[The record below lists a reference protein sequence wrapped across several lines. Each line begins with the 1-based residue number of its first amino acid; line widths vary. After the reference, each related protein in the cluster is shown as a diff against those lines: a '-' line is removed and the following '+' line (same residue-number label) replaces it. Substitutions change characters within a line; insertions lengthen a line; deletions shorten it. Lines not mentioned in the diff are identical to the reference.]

1 MATYKFDNHKA
12 VLVDPIIESVKSSFA
27 IGDEFV
33 NVEAVLSANGAKLY
47 WVDLGQMPNTES
59 WGDEELQ
66 SFALTALERFK
77 V

>member
-1 MATYKFDNHKA
+1 MEYKFENHKA
-12 VLVDPIIESVKSSFA
+12 VLVDPIIESVSSSFA

-33 NVEAVLSANGAKLY
+33 NVEAVLSANGNKLY
-47 WVDLGQMPNTES
+47 GVSLGQMPNSDT
-59 WGDEELQ
+59 WGDDELQ

>member
-1 MATYKFDNHKA
+1 MEYKFENHKA
-12 VLVDPIIESVKSSFA
+12 VLVDPKIEEVKSSFS
-27 IGDEFV
+27 IGSEFV
-33 NVEAVLSANGAKLY
+33 QVSATLSANGAKLY

-59 WGDEELQ
+59 WGDDELQ

>member
-1 MATYKFDNHKA
+1 MNYKFENHKA
-12 VLVDPIIESVKSSFA
+12 ELTDPKIEEVKSSFSIGSDFVQVSA
-27 IGDEFV
+27 I
-33 NVEAVLSANGAKLY
+33 LSANGAKLY

-66 SFALTALERFK
+66 AFALNALEKFK

>member
-1 MATYKFDNHKA
+1 MKYKFENHKA
-12 VLVDPIIESVKSSFA
+12 ELENPTIESVKSSFS

-33 NVEAVLSANGAKLY
+33 QVSATLSANGAKLY